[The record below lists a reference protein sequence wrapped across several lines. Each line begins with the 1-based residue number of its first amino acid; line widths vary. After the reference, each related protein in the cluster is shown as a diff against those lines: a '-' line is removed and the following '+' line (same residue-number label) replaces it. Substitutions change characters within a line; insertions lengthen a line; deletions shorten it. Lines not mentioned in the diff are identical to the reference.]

1 MEKLPTSF
9 PPLMALQICAF
20 VKTLE
25 KVRRRHVCLSY
36 LGRLPWNRHFRMSCQ
51 MVSRIP
57 CKVLTGCRMSSST
70 SPPSC
75 VVTVRHLHEYFFF
88 LFLSSPILHDKL
100 SKRVRNENK
109 RPGFWP
115 LACGR
120 HFFFLPPSR
129 YIPSFL
135 PPLWPS
141 RLPCHRNGSK
151 RK

>member
-1 MEKLPTSF
+1 
-9 PPLMALQICAF
+9 MALQICAF

-70 SPPSC
+70 SPPILCRNRPPPS
-75 VVTVRHLHEYFFF
+75 RIFFF
-88 LFLSSPILHDKL
+88 FFSFLSSPILHDKL

-120 HFFFLPPSR
+120 HFFFPPPFSL
-129 YIPSFL
+129 YSVIPSSSLAFSVAL
-135 PPLWPS
+135 SSQWQQTKIAPQ
-141 RLPCHRNGSK
+141 
-151 RK
+151 